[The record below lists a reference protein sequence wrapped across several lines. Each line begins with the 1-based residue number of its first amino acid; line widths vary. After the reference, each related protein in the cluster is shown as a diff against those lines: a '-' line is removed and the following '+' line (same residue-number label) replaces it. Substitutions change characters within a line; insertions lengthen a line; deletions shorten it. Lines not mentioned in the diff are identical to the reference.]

1 MAQVKDAY
9 GSKDTEEF
17 LIVGHSYAPRSGIV
31 SVFSSLYRKK
41 KKKVSGRRNFSC
53 QFEP

>member
-41 KKKVSGRRNFSC
+41 KKKGEWEKKFLLSA
-53 QFEP
+53 